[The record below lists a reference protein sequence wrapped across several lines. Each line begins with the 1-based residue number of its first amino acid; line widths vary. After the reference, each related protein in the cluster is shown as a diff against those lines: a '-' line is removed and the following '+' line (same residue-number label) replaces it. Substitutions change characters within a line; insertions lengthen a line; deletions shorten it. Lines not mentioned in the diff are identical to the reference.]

1 MRERVGRWFVSL
13 MSGIADE
20 MTSTLGLTSTSFL
33 GQDSCPAYPEMLQ
46 TSLVLLGTSSAD

>member
-1 MRERVGRWFVSL
+1 MRELVGRWFVSL

-20 MTSTLGLTSTSFL
+20 MTSTLGLTVVPPL
-33 GQDSCPAYPEMLQ
+33 EQDFCPAYPEMLQ